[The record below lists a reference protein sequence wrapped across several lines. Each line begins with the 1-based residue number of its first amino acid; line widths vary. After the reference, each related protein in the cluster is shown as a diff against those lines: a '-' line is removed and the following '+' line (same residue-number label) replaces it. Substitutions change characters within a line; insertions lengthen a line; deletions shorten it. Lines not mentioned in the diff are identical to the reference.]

1 MFNDTIVTG
10 DEGVI
15 HGITQTDASVVVAS
29 QELAPRLIRHPVN
42 IQHFMTTLQINT
54 NAYISDQ

>member
-1 MFNDTIVTG
+1 MTPLYILG

-29 QELAPRLIRHPVN
+29 QELLPRLIRNQANV
-42 IQHFMTTLQINT
+42 QIFVEPGFEDIMF
-54 NAYISDQ
+54 YLVLYH